1 MKNLKK
7 LISVIIAVIMLVSS
21 FATVAAADYADV
33 ESTNSYAKAIQVL
46 SGLGIAKGDEAGN
59 FNPTN
64 DVKRS
69 EMVAFVCRMM
79 GEENIA
85 TASSTNAFTDVA
97 ANHWAAGYIAWGV
110 NNGIVNGM
118 GDGTFAPDA
127 SVTYQDAVVM
137 IMRALGYDRIAKRAE
152 NGGYPTGYLKVASQ
166 NNVLTNAG
174 YDNAKAATREI
185 IAQLIYN
192 GLTAPIV
199 AVSEYGATVEEDK
212 YTIYNGK
219 GRDGEL
225 RTILTYTNEVD
236 KVKVEIAATPKSEP
250 ATCIDKNG
258 DYLVGIDLTN
268 ATGYDYGDAKVTDVA
283 NKIGAS
289 AITNIGYVYAG
300 ETDAANLLGYT
311 VEAYIAYDEDLDAYK
326 LLAVVADTKSVA
338 SETVAIDFED
348 VAALE
353 DGVYVATYYKNIN
366 DRKPAEIEIAES
378 FTVYVN
384 GAKDASIDTYG
395 ELKTAILAADEV
407 TFVGGKNDP
416 YNKIFITDYVYAVVD
431 SVNVDAKL
439 IKYTTTPRR
448 GTLDLDAESR
458 GLETFIYNI
467 YDANGNAMDIAD
479 IEAGDVLN
487 IVAPADELDNATP
500 YVDIYVTNEVVEGKV
515 KEAKTSGE
523 YVINDKE
530 YMPEGVSLSIGEE
543 GLFYLTIDG
552 KVIKKEAASTVT
564 KNFLFLLGVEEE
576 VEFSKPSFTLRVF
589 TAEGIKDLK
598 VAETLKYY
606 DGTVTG
612 DADNYLTYKA
622 EDYANLISTLFNVT
636 SSEDGDNVPG
646 TITALLA
653 NDTEA
658 NAKANVNKRF
668 FSYKTDANGNIV
680 ELRNFTTAS
689 NAIAASALAER
700 EYVAEYEEFG
710 GEVVGSAAFFVIPV
724 DGTDAGSDWNIVKDK
739 LAIGSFASLDEKDS
753 YNTYMYT
760 LDNDEVVAVVS
771 VEEIGYGTEMS
782 PLAVLKSV
790 GTTMND
796 NEVEVASYTFVQG
809 AETKTIMAAEDIT
822 GAGSLAVGDVFQYA
836 VNADNEIA
844 KVDLIYDYS
853 ATDLTSYAKGFDYKD
868 DDTAF
873 AFGIVTEYTDR
884 LVLASDFDVDVACD
898 AVDPEACDHESCAY
912 YEGTGEATTFARF
925 KFAEV
930 EGATFAALDYNAN
943 ERNRVKVI
951 TANGVKET
959 VKENAQ
965 YAAVVRVDENGKVV
979 EIISIALDDTA
990 FDTYE
995 ETNAKT
1001 WKLNIVDA
1009 E

>member
-33 ESTNSYAKAIQVL
+33 ESTNSYYKAIKVL

-137 IMRALGYDRIAKRAE
+137 IMRALGYDRIAQRAE

-199 AVSEYGATVEEDK
+199 AVSEYGVSVEDDK

-219 GRDGEL
+219 GKDGEL

-258 DYLVGIDLTN
+258 DYLVGIDLTD
-268 ATGYDYGDAKVTDVA
+268 ADGYAYGDDKVEDVS

-289 AITNIGYVYAG
+289 SITKIGYVYAG

-311 VEAYIAYDEDLDAYK
+311 VEAYIAYDEDLDGYK

-338 SETVAIDFED
+338 SETVSENFDD
-348 VAALE
+348 VADE
-353 DGVYVATYYKNIN
+353 GDVYVFTYYKDVD
-366 DRKPAEIEIAES
+366 DRKPAEIEIATS
-378 FTVYVN
+378 FTAYKN
-384 GAKDASIDTYG
+384 GAKDASINDFAT
-395 ELKTAILAADEV
+395 LKAAILAADEV

-458 GLETFIYNI
+458 GLESFIYNI
-467 YDANGNAMDIAD
+467 YDANGNAIDIAD
-479 IEAGDVLN
+479 INAGDVLN
-487 IVAPADELDNATP
+487 IVAPADELDNDTP
-500 YVDIYVTNEVVEGKV
+500 YVDIYVTSEVVEGKV
-515 KEAKTSGE
+515 KEKKTSGA

-530 YMPEGVSLSIGEE
+530 YMTEGVSLSIGEE
-543 GLFYLTIDG
+543 GAFYLTIDG
-552 KVIKKEAASTVT
+552 KVVKKEAASTVT
-564 KNFLFLLGVEEE
+564 KNFLFLLGIEEKT
-576 VEFSKPSFTLRVF
+576 EFSKPSFTLRVF

-606 DGTVTG
+606 DGTATG
-612 DADNYLTYKA
+612 EADNYLTYKA
-622 EDYANLISTLFNVT
+622 EDYANLTSTLFGT
-636 SSEDGDNVPG
+636 SGS
-646 TITALLA
+646 IKALLA
-653 NDTEA
+653 DATEA
-658 NAKANVNKRF
+658 KAKENVNKRF

-680 ELRNFTTAS
+680 ELRNFSTAT
-689 NAIAASALAER
+689 NAIAASTLAKR

-710 GEVVGSAAFFVIPV
+710 GEAIGTAAFFVIPV
-724 DGTDAGSDWNIVKDK
+724 DGTAADSSDWNVDKD
-739 LAIGSFASLDEKDS
+739 AIKVGSFAALDEDDE

-782 PLAVLKSV
+782 PLAVLKSI
-790 GTTMND
+790 GTSMND

-809 AETKTIMAAEDIT
+809 TETKTILAAEDIE
-822 GAGSLAVGDVFQYA
+822 GAGSLAIGDVFQYA
-836 VNADNEIA
+836 VDANNEIA
-844 KVDLIYDYS
+844 KVDVIYDYS
-853 ATDLTSYAKGFDYKD
+853 ETDLTTYAKGIYSDVND
-868 DDTAF
+868 VAF
-873 AFGIVTEYTDR
+873 AFGVVAEYSDR
-884 LVLASDFDVDVACD
+884 LVLASDFTD
-898 AVDPEACDHESCAY
+898 
-912 YEGTGEATTFARF
+912 GEATTFERF
-925 KFAEV
+925 RFAEV
-930 EGATFAALDYNAN
+930 EGATFASLDYNAN

-959 VKENAQ
+959 VKANAQ
-965 YAAVVRVDENGKVV
+965 YAAVVKVDAYGKVV
-979 EIISIALDDTA
+979 EIISIALDDEA
-990 FDTYE
+990 FDTWE
-995 ETNAKT
+995 ETNAKE
-1001 WKLNIVDA
+1001 WKLSIKKPVVT